1 MLGPSWLQVGS
12 SWPMLAPR
20 WLPVKNHTQDDMPYP
35 PSWPQVGSILAPCW
49 LHVGSMLA
57 LCWLM
62 LGQVASKMAP
72 YGSKLAQV
80 GLKMP
85 LCWLKLASRYPIWLS
100 IAKLHQLLIQN
111 CSFWN
116 ALHLQNVEKTICFI
130 CL

>member
-20 WLPVKNHTQDDMPYP
+20 WLPLKNHTQDDMPYP

-62 LGQVASKMAP
+62 LAPCWLMLGQVASMMAP

-85 LCWLKLASRYPIWLS
+85 KMAFNSQIASIFDQ
-100 IAKLHQLLIQN
+100 KLLI
-111 CSFWN
+111 
-116 ALHLQNVEKTICFI
+116 LERHG
-130 CL
+130 